1 MTGLSFADAVNTDDY
16 ILCES
21 LDDVGGYCQTVFQ
34 DGFVWDYSGHFFH
47 FRNKDIEEELVS
59 RIGKDRV
66 RTINKDSRI
75 YWRDH
80 IIDFPFQKN
89 IHQLPKDEFIEC
101 LVDVYEAD
109 QAQRDGQAPKN
120 FGEMLSAKF
129 GRATAEKF
137 LIPYNEK
144 LYATDL
150 SSLDVDAMGRFFP
163 YANFDDII
171 RGFRSSD
178 NASYNST
185 FTYPD
190 GGAIEYVRAVQS
202 GVKPDNIRLN
212 TAVTSIDLSKKV
224 ADTTNGTIEFETL
237 VSSAPFP
244 RLLDLCGVPYE
255 PGTYSYNK
263 VLVFNLGFNKKGP
276 EKVHWMYFPQRDVC
290 FYRAGFYD
298 NIFNTERLSLYIEIG
313 YPADGIVDNEV
324 VERMRLQVLDD
335 LKRCGII
342 SDHELVSW
350 HTITLDPAYVHIT
363 ENSIKAVE
371 QHKAK
376 LSEHGVYSIG
386 RYGSWTYCSIE
397 DNIIEA
403 RALLDQLGARA

>member
-1 MTGLSFADAVNTDDY
+1 MTGLSFADGLNTDDY

-75 YWRDH
+75 YWGDH

-109 QAQRDGQAPKN
+109 QAQRDGPKPKN

-150 SSLDVDAMGRFFP
+150 SSLDVNAMGRFFP

-178 NASYNST
+178 NTSYNST

-202 GVKPDNIRLN
+202 GVKADNIRLN
-212 TAVTSIDLSKKV
+212 TTVTSIDLSKKV
-224 ADTTNGTIEFETL
+224 AETTSGSIEFETL

-244 RLLDLCGVPYE
+244 RLLDLCGVPVD